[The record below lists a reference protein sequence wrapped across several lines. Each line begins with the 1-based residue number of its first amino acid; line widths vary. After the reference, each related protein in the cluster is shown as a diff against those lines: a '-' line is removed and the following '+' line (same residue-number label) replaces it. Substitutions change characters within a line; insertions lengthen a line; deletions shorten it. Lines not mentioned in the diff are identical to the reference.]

1 VTHDRS
7 HPTRHGRG
15 DALWRVHKDG
25 GLASCELR
33 ETAAGA
39 GWELVMRVDDEIT
52 GTRRYDSERIA
63 RYYADA
69 LRHDYLRDGWT
80 E

>member
-1 VTHDRS
+1 MADERS
-7 HPTRHGRG
+7 QPARG
-15 DALWRVHKDG
+15 EALWRVHKDG
-25 GLASCELR
+25 GVAACELR
-33 ETAAGA
+33 GNPAGA
-39 GWELVMRVDDEIT
+39 GWELVMRIDNEIT

-69 LRHDYLRDGWT
+69 LRQEYLRDGWT

>member
-1 VTHDRS
+1 MTNESSR
-7 HPTRHGRG
+7 PTPRG
-15 DALWRVHKDG
+15 EALWRVHKG
-25 GLASCELR
+25 GEVALCELR
-33 ETAAGA
+33 DSPAGA
-39 GWELVMRVDDEIT
+39 GWELVVRFNNEIT

-69 LRHDYLRDGWT
+69 LRQDYLRDGWT